1 MSSVA
6 CCVQMIQSIS
16 IVYTLKY
23 KTLKIFF
30 LCAFIGADKINPIT
44 FLTSL
49 ASQKSLIMQ
58 HGLKELFVVT
68 FSFFLITSNL
78 T

>member
-49 ASQKSLIMQ
+49 ASQKSLIM
-58 HGLKELFVVT
+58 FVVT

>member
-16 IVYTLKY
+16 IVYTIKY

-49 ASQKSLIMQ
+49 ASQKSLIM
-58 HGLKELFVVT
+58 FVVT